1 MQQQHHQ
8 SGPGEAQRVYTTTEV
23 ARYEYCPLVWWHE
36 QFDPLAIGETE
47 DLFAQM
53 VEMEYAHGPQAT
65 SLPDYQ
71 VIEQILVQ
79 RGAFEKERSVATSGT
94 ADDEL
99 YIEQMA
105 AEELTME
112 VAAELLAEEET
123 EGGMRIS
130 QKMLR
135 MRTLAFAAL
144 GGGVLLV
151 FLSIAYGFV
160 FSH

>member
-8 SGPGEAQRVYTTTEV
+8 SGPGEAPHVYTATEV

-79 RGAFEKERSVATSGT
+79 RGAFEKERSTAVGAT
-94 ADDEL
+94 AEDEL
-99 YIEQMA
+99 YIEQIA

-112 VAAELLAEEET
+112 EEEI

-144 GGGVLLV
+144 GGGVFLL